1 MGVRPEVPAGDGL
14 RRRTRLRPTRLSTR
28 RWASLVALLAA
39 GCGSKGIDGTP
50 FQRTDSGIPDI
61 QASEVPRNDTR
72 SDVGG
77 ADAPADA
84 GTDLGDGGASDTAI
98 PGVMVVV
105 SVDQPAQ
112 DEIVP
117 AAQRF
122 VPQATVTVTVPSGTV
137 SDDLDTLIT
146 ELWSTGTSAK
156 KISTTALT
164 LTSKL
169 GTTGTS
175 TSYAYAETPIDIS
188 GLVSGAYELR
198 LTATTLSGVKG
209 TVVRGIRADSGPT
222 IVISKPAAGSAYKGS
237 IAAQVTITDA
247 IFAPISGVKMSVG
260 SHDLTPS
267 GPIGTPAN
275 QWTTLVDFN
284 SYTPPLDGEQLFAVS
299 AVNSNGTKTS
309 ATVRLVI
316 DNQGPTIASTVPE
329 VGAIIGSLTTIAA
342 TITDPAHVLDASVV
356 AVIAHGS
363 ESFTVKL
370 DPDPSAAGRYSH
382 QFDTRLF
389 DVHDLYPTVSF
400 RASDLLGN
408 ESSIGY
414 TVALDNT
421 PPLADLDP
429 PQRYRVRVKNASAWA
444 CSWEFDPM
452 GTDAVDD
459 GQKVAQLYDVR
470 ARVEDRGNSP
480 FSGGADVIPLS
491 LVDPA
496 RVELLVLD
504 DASQPLVVDS
514 DNDGICDKI
523 NPLLV
528 PTTTPMSSK
537 DALLINLIPVPPTG
551 HADLTADPSILGD
564 PTLPCT
570 VGTDPTHPD
579 PLCFT
584 TDLSIA
590 ISYTFANEPAIW
602 APAPVIP
609 SGLQCVGNQF
619 DAFANNIRD
628 GWACMAVRAADKLGN
643 QQVSR
648 VLRVCIDHDGVGN
661 ECPHQSIIAISNAT
675 PIAVT
680 TLAPHGLTTGD
691 DIVISQSDVVA
702 THGRWLVTVTGT
714 NSFTLDG
721 SQQDDL
727 HPGDGYTGV
736 YVKSSVLPDCTGTQ
750 TSIQPVT
757 VSPTPRCTPWNA
769 YPARE
774 VRTIL

>member
-1 MGVRPEVPAGDGL
+1 
-14 RRRTRLRPTRLSTR
+14 
-28 RWASLVALLAA
+28 
-39 GCGSKGIDGTP
+39 
-50 FQRTDSGIPDI
+50 
-61 QASEVPRNDTR
+61 
-72 SDVGG
+72 
-77 ADAPADA
+77 
-84 GTDLGDGGASDTAI
+84 
-98 PGVMVVV
+98 
-105 SVDQPAQ
+105 
-112 DEIVP
+112 
-117 AAQRF
+117 
-122 VPQATVTVTVPSGTV
+122 V
-137 SDDLDTLIT
+137 SDNLDTLIA
-146 ELWSTGTSAK
+146 ELWSIGASAK
-156 KISTTALT
+156 KISATPLT

-169 GTTGTS
+169 GTTGTD
-175 TSYAYAETPIDIS
+175 TNYAYAETPVDVS
-188 GLVSGAYELR
+188 GLVSGAYELH
-198 LTATTLSGVKG
+198 LTATTLSGAKG
-209 TVVRGIRADSGPT
+209 TTVRGFRADSGPT
-222 IVISKPAAGSAYKGS
+222 IVISKPAAATAYKGS

-267 GPIGTPAN
+267 GPIGNPAN

-284 SYTPPLDGEQLFAVS
+284 GYMPPLDSDQLFAVTAS
-299 AVNSNGTKTS
+299 NANGTKTS
-309 ATVRLVI
+309 AAVHFVI
-316 DNQGPTIASTVPE
+316 DNQGPTIAMTVPA
-329 VGAIIGSLTTIAA
+329 VGTIIGSLITISA

-363 ESFTVKL
+363 EVFTVKL

-382 QFDTRLF
+382 QFDTRLL

-429 PQRYRVRVKNASAWA
+429 PPHFRVRVKNASVWS
-444 CSWEFDPM
+444 CSWEFDPL
-452 GTDAVDD
+452 GTDAVGD
-459 GQKVAQLYDVR
+459 GGKVAQIYDVR
-470 ARVEDRGNSP
+470 ARVEDYGNSP
-480 FSGGADVIPLS
+480 YSGGADVIPIS

-504 DASQPLVVDS
+504 DANQPLVVDS
-514 DNDGICDKI
+514 DNDGVCDKI

-537 DALLINLIPVPPTG
+537 DALLINLVPVLPAG
-551 HADLTADPSILGD
+551 HANLTPDPSIPGD

-570 VGTDPTHPD
+570 VGSESNAPD
-579 PLCFT
+579 GLCFT
-584 TDLSIA
+584 TDLPIA
-590 ISYTFANEPAIW
+590 IPYTFAKEPAIW

-609 SGLQCVGNQF
+609 TGLQCVGNQF
-619 DAFANNIRD
+619 DAYANNIQD
-628 GWACMAVRAADKLGN
+628 GWACMAVRAADNLGN

-648 VLRVCIDHDGVGN
+648 VLRVCIDHDGIGN
-661 ECPHQSIIAISNAT
+661 ECPHLRIVAVTNAT

-680 TLAPHGLTTGD
+680 TAAPHGLVNGD

-702 THGRWLVTVTGT
+702 AHGRWLITVTGP
-714 NSFTLDG
+714 NSFTLNG
-721 SQQDDL
+721 SRQDDL
-727 HPGDGYTGV
+727 RPGDGVTGV
-736 YVKSSVLPDCTGTQ
+736 YVKSSALPDCTGTQ

-769 YPARE
+769 YPGRE